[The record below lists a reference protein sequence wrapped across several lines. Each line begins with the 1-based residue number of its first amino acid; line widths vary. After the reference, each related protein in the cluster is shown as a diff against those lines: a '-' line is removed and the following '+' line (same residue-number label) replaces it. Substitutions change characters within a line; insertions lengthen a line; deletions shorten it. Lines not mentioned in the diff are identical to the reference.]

1 MSFDFQ
7 PTLKGELLDETGRS
21 CDPPAANKGRCDSSI
36 RMKPEY
42 VRTTLVLL
50 GLLAGQLPAQSAI
63 TGTVRGD
70 DDRPVEAVSVNAISS
85 DRSVARDAMTDA
97 RGVFQLTTLSPGIYT
112 VTARKIGYRPAEL
125 FGIRVAAG
133 QTLQLTVAMTR
144 APRQLSTIRVV
155 TSPTS
160 IDASTPELSLRLDRQ
175 ATALLPTA
183 RTASSLIALVPGARK
198 DQLWGGVPG
207 VSNDYQLDGV
217 SMNHPGIGGDL
228 LSLSVDWIESLDIRG
243 LGAGAE
249 HGNFQGG
256 IINAVTRTGSNDRR
270 HAMRAN
276 YESPELTATNF
287 DVNELGVE
295 QAGRREIGAEALGAI
310 ARDRLF
316 YFVAGQYVDRRM
328 RSPNL
333 ATPTPSDFQRV
344 REELADAR
352 VLSKVTWLPALGQ
365 RVDLLA
371 GFSSVGIEHA
381 GINGLDDASATV
393 RVDRPITYY
402 GLYWNNSASSR
413 NQAELRIA
421 GFKSRESRTG
431 YEGTGVPGVQLLQAG
446 RQPKWQNATFA
457 ERREPSNV
465 GASGEW
471 RARRHLWT
479 DHQLV
484 IGGEVSRGRWRD
496 ERTRN
501 GGLTWRPYTTEVTG
515 FDPSDVQTWRTVGSD
530 WGGEIRLNSD
540 MASEALFVQDY
551 LSIGSRVT
559 LTPGVR
565 YSRWRGY
572 IRPTCAPDMECRRFE
587 AVRADGFDPRFG
599 IAWDVSGRNT
609 FVVKT
614 HWGRYHQGMYSLF
627 FDRVEGANVYSNQR
641 FYNSAPPLTTT
652 TATFTPAQRDSAG
665 SGFSPFYDEMILDAA
680 GRVDGYK
687 QPYVD
692 QAVLAL
698 EKTFG
703 PTWKAE
709 LVYTHRRNGD
719 IVGLKDRNLANNYT
733 AIRNVH
739 VDHRYVRGLVL
750 DANGRRLVLP
760 QVYASNQDILRAMA
774 QVRTIPPTLFGY
786 DSAYLSRLTWDPDVV
801 LTAIPEA
808 QRRYDQVTLMLRQVQ
823 QGWRAEASL
832 TGARL
837 KGNVPGVTGYGTTAT
852 RFSAGPFVNPNQG
865 INGEGFLP
873 DALQMEGKVW
883 ATARL
888 PYRMEGG
895 LVYTQIL
902 GERFTPTF
910 EILGR
915 YAYTDSAGAPFP
927 IDLFSHSYG
936 QSILV
941 EPRGSRHYASR
952 GVVDAHLE
960 SRTLGRLVVTL
971 DLFNVFGADALVSV
985 KTEID
990 DQSLADPTSIF
1001 GAPRMRVPPRT
1012 LRVGI
1017 RVD

>member
-1 MSFDFQ
+1 MR
-7 PTLKGELLDETGRS
+7 TG
-21 CDPPAANKGRCDSSI
+21 
-36 RMKPEY
+36 
-42 VRTTLVLL
+42 LVLL
-50 GLLAGQLPAQSAI
+50 GLLTARLHGQSAI

-70 DDRPVEAVSVNAISS
+70 DGLPVEAVSVNAVRA
-85 DRSVARDAMTDA
+85 DRSVARDAVTDA
-97 RGVFQLTTLSPGIYT
+97 RGVFRLTTLSPGVYT
-112 VTARKIGYRPAEL
+112 VTARKIGYRSAEL
-125 FGIRVAAG
+125 LGIRVAEG
-133 QTLQLTVAMTR
+133 QTLSLSVAMTR
-144 APRQLSTIRVV
+144 APRQLSTIRIV

-160 IDASTPELSLRLDRQ
+160 IDASTPELSLRLDRH

-217 SMNHPGIGGDL
+217 SMNHPGVGGDF

-256 IINAVTRTGSNDRR
+256 IINAVTRTGSNERR
-270 HAMRAN
+270 YAVRAN
-276 YESPELTATNF
+276 YEAPELTATNL
-287 DVNELGVE
+287 DLNELGVE
-295 QAGRREIGAEALGAI
+295 QAGRREIGAEALGPI

-333 ATPTPSDFQRV
+333 VTPTPFDFQRV
-344 REELADAR
+344 REEQADAR
-352 VLSKVTWLPALGQ
+352 LLAKVTWLPALAQ

-371 GFSSVGIEHA
+371 GFSGMGIEHA
-381 GINGLDDASATV
+381 GINGVDDASATL

-413 NQAELRIA
+413 NQVDLRLA

-431 YEGTGVPGVQLLQAG
+431 YEGPGVPGVQLLQAG
-446 RQPKWQNATFA
+446 RQPKWQNATFD

-465 GASGEW
+465 AASGEW
-471 RARRHLWT
+471 RTRRHLWT

-484 IGGEVSRGRWRD
+484 IGGEVSRGRWSD

-501 GGLTWRPYTTEVTG
+501 GGLTWRPYSSEVSG
-515 FDPSDVQTWRTVGSD
+515 FDPNDVRTWRTVGSD
-530 WGGEIRLNSD
+530 WGGDIRLDSD
-540 MASEALFVQDY
+540 VASEALFVQDY

-565 YSRWRGY
+565 YGRWRGY
-572 IRPTCAPDMECRRFE
+572 IRPTCAPDAECRRFE
-587 AVRADGFDPRFG
+587 AVRATGIDPRFG
-599 IAWDVSGRNT
+599 IAWDVTGRNT
-609 FVVKT
+609 FAVKA

-641 FYNSAPPLTTT
+641 FYSSAPPLPTAK
-652 TATFTPAQRDSAG
+652 ATFTPAQRDSPG
-665 SGFSPFYDEMILDAA
+665 SGFPAFYDEMILDVA

-698 EKTFG
+698 EKSFG
-703 PTWKAE
+703 PAWKGE
-709 LVYTHRRNGD
+709 MVYTHRRNGD
-719 IVGLKDRNLANNYT
+719 IVGLEDRNLASNYT
-733 AIRNVH
+733 PIRNVY

-750 DANGRRLVLP
+750 DAKGRRLVLP
-760 QVYASNQDILRAMA
+760 QLYASNQDILRALA
-774 QVRTIPPTLFGY
+774 RLRTIPPTLFGY
-786 DSAYLSRLTWDPDVV
+786 GSDYLSQLTWDPDVV

-808 QRRYDQVTLMLRQVQ
+808 RRRYDQVTLMLRTVQ
-823 QGWRAEASL
+823 PGWRAEGSL

-852 RFSAGPFVNPNQG
+852 RFSAGPFVNPNEG

-873 DALQMEGKVW
+873 DALQMEAKVW
-883 ATARL
+883 ATVRL

-895 LVYTQIL
+895 LVYTHIL
-902 GERFTPTF
+902 GERFAPTF
-910 EILGR
+910 EIHGR
-915 YAYTDSAGAPFP
+915 Y
-927 IDLFSHSYG
+927 
-936 QSILV
+936 
-941 EPRGSRHYASR
+941 
-952 GVVDAHLE
+952 
-960 SRTLGRLVVTL
+960 
-971 DLFNVFGADALVSV
+971 
-985 KTEID
+985 
-990 DQSLADPTSIF
+990 
-1001 GAPRMRVPPRT
+1001 
-1012 LRVGI
+1012 
-1017 RVD
+1017 